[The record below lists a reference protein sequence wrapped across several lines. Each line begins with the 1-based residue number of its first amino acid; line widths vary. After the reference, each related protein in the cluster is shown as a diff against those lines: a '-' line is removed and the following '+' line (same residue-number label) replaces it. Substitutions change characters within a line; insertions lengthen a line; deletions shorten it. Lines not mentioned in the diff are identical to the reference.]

1 VATEHTHLIIRA
13 LVSKPP
19 TDPEIASNWLQAL
32 VPAIGMKTLLGPYA
46 TYCSV
51 PGNAGLTAAV
61 IIETS
66 HIVLHCW
73 DESSP
78 AELQFDVYTCSSLNT
93 ETIFDALQQFD
104 PTSIEYKILDRT
116 TNLTIVRET

>member
-1 VATEHTHLIIRA
+1 MATEHTHLIIRA
-13 LVSKPP
+13 LVNKPP
-19 TDPEIASNWLQAL
+19 VNPNLASAWLQAL

-78 AELQFDVYTCSSLNT
+78 AELQFDVYTCSALNPKL
-93 ETIFDALQQFD
+93 IFDAIEIFE
-104 PTSIEYKILDRT
+104 PVSIEYKILDRT
-116 TNLTIVRET
+116 SSLTIVNA

>member
-13 LVSKPP
+13 LVAKPP
-19 TDPEIASNWLQAL
+19 VNPDLAIDWLQAL

-46 TYCSV
+46 TYCAV

-73 DESSP
+73 DESNP
-78 AELQFDVYTCSSLNT
+78 AELQFDVYTCSALNT
-93 ETIFDALQQFD
+93 ETIFDAMQEFE
-104 PTSIEYKILDRT
+104 PVSIEYKILDRT
-116 TNLTIVRET
+116 TNLTIVRES

>member
-1 VATEHTHLIIRA
+1 MATEHTHLIIRA
-13 LVSKPP
+13 LVNRPP
-19 TDPEIASNWLQAL
+19 TDPDAAIDWLKAL

-73 DESSP
+73 DESNP
-78 AELQFDVYTCSSLNT
+78 AELQFDVYTCSALNH
-93 ETIFDALQQFD
+93 ETIFDAMQIFE
-104 PTSIEYKILDRT
+104 PVSIEYKILDRT
-116 TNLTIVRET
+116 TNLTIVKES

>member
-1 VATEHTHLIIRA
+1 
-13 LVSKPP
+13 
-19 TDPEIASNWLQAL
+19 
-32 VPAIGMKTLLGPYA
+32 MKTLLGPYA

-78 AELQFDVYTCSSLNT
+78 AELQFDVYTCSALNPKL
-93 ETIFDALQQFD
+93 IFDAIEIFE
-104 PTSIEYKILDRT
+104 PVSIEYKILDRT
-116 TNLTIVRET
+116 SSLTIVNA

>member
-1 VATEHTHLIIRA
+1 MATEHTHLIIRA

-19 TDPEIASNWLQAL
+19 TDPNLAIAWLNTL

-73 DESSP
+73 DETSP
-78 AELQFDVYTCSSLNT
+78 AELQFDVYTCSHLNPKL
-93 ETIFDALQQFD
+93 IFDALQIFD

-116 TNLTIVRET
+116 SSLTIVNA

>member
-1 VATEHTHLIIRA
+1 MATEHTHLIIRA
-13 LVSKPP
+13 LVTKPP
-19 TDPEIASNWLQAL
+19 VNPDLAIAWLNTL

-73 DESSP
+73 DESNP
-78 AELQFDVYTCSSLNT
+78 AELQFDVYTCSHLNPKL
-93 ETIFDALQQFD
+93 IFDAMQEFE
-104 PTSIEYKILDRT
+104 PVSIEYKLLDRT
-116 TNLTIVRET
+116 NNLTIVRET

>member
-19 TDPEIASNWLQAL
+19 TDPNLAIAWLNTL

-73 DESSP
+73 DETSP
-78 AELQFDVYTCSSLNT
+78 AELQFDVYTCSHLNPKL
-93 ETIFDALQQFD
+93 IFDALQIFD

-116 TNLTIVRET
+116 SSLTIVNA

>member
-1 VATEHTHLIIRA
+1 MATEHTHLIIRA
-13 LVSKPP
+13 LVNRPP
-19 TDPEIASNWLQAL
+19 TDPDAAIDWLKNL

-73 DESSP
+73 DETSP
-78 AELQFDVYTCSSLNT
+78 AELQFDVYTCSALNT
-93 ETIFDALQQFD
+93 KTIFDAMQAFE

-116 TNLTIVRET
+116 TNLTIVRES

>member
-1 VATEHTHLIIRA
+1 MATEHTHLIIRA
-13 LVSKPP
+13 LVNKPP

-46 TYCSV
+46 TYCAV

-73 DESSP
+73 DESNP
-78 AELQFDVYTCSSLNT
+78 AELQFDVYTCSHLNPKL
-93 ETIFDALQQFD
+93 IFDAMQEFE

-116 TNLTIVRET
+116 SSLTIVNA

>member
-13 LVSKPP
+13 LVNKPP
-19 TDPEIASNWLQAL
+19 VNPNLASAWLQAL

-78 AELQFDVYTCSSLNT
+78 AELQFDVYTCSALNPKL
-93 ETIFDALQQFD
+93 IFDAIEIFE
-104 PTSIEYKILDRT
+104 PVSIEYKILDRT
-116 TNLTIVRET
+116 SSLTIVNA

>member
-13 LVSKPP
+13 LVNKPP

-46 TYCSV
+46 TYCAV

-73 DESSP
+73 DETSP
-78 AELQFDVYTCSSLNT
+78 AELQFDVYTCSHLNPKL
-93 ETIFDALQQFD
+93 IFDAMQEFE

-116 TNLTIVRET
+116 SSLTIVNA